1 MRHLNIKESEGGVAI
16 LAKKALIEVT
26 LVEESTDRTNN
37 EIEKEILE
45 ELSENVYAI
54 PWAAKIEKTT
64 VKNS

>member
-1 MRHLNIKESEGGVAI
+1 LV
-16 LAKKALIEVT
+16 KKALIEVT
-26 LVEESTDRTNN
+26 LVEESTDRTNK